1 MRKRIILL
9 TVVIAGTFTIA
20 NCENDQTTSNNE
32 TIENNVAKERKTLE
46 PIEVTNFR
54 NKLIEISKS
63 DKNLTDSEKASIL
76 LPAAKDI
83 IDVHGMP
90 QDVSKEPNAKND
102 DEQNAILGFRRFVE
116 LIQNK

>member
-1 MRKRIILL
+1 M
-9 TVVIAGTFTIA
+9 TAVIAGTFTIT

-32 TIENNVAKERKTLE
+32 TIENNVAKERKALE
-46 PIEVTNFR
+46 PTEVTNFR

-90 QDVSKEPNAKND
+90 QDVSKDPLMKTD
-102 DEQNAILGFRRFVE
+102 DEQNAILGFRRFIE

>member
-9 TVVIAGTFTIA
+9 TAVIAGTFTIT

-32 TIENNVAKERKTLE
+32 TIENNVAKQRKASE

-54 NKLIEISKS
+54 NKIREIAKS
-63 DKNLTDSEKASIL
+63 EKILTDSEKASIL
-76 LPAAKDI
+76 LPVAKEI
-83 IDVHGMP
+83 LEVHGMP
-90 QDVSKEPNAKND
+90 QDVSKDPLMKTD
-102 DEQNAILGFRRFVE
+102 DEQNAILGFRRFIE

>member
-1 MRKRIILL
+1 M
-9 TVVIAGTFTIA
+9 TAVIAGSFTIA
-20 NCENDQTTSNNE
+20 NCENDHTTSNNE
-32 TIENNVAKERKTLE
+32 TIENNVTKKRKALE
-46 PIEVTNFR
+46 PTEVTNFR

>member
-1 MRKRIILL
+1 MKKILFL
-9 TVVIAGTFTIA
+9 TAILTSSLLFV
-20 NCENDQTTSNNE
+20 NCDNDQITEEEPTITS
-32 TIENNVAKERKTLE
+32 NVAKQRKASE

-63 DKNLTDSEKASIL
+63 DKNLTDSEKATIL
-76 LPAAKDI
+76 LPAAKELLE
-83 IDVHGMP
+83 VHGMP